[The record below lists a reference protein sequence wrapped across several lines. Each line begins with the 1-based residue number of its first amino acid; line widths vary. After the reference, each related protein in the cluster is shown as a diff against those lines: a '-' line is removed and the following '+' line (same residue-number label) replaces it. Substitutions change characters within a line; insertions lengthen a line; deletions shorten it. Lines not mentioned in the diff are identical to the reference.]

1 MLKNIIWLGHASFK
15 IVDEKTIYIDPWNL
29 RKEDKADIVLVTHP
43 HYDHLSPEDISKIQT
58 NQTVILTTADGA
70 EKLRG
75 NVKKI
80 KPGDFLTVKGVEIEV
95 VPAYNI
101 GKSYHPKE
109 NEWVGFIIKVGE
121 KRIYHAG
128 DTDFIPEMEKIKA
141 DIALLPIGGTYTM
154 NAEEAA
160 RAAKA
165 INPQVAIPMHYGD
178 IVGSLEDAK
187 RFKEA
192 SPVRVEILRKEE

>member
-1 MLKNIIWLGHASFK
+1 MLKNIKWLGHASFK
-15 IVDEKTIYIDPWNL
+15 IVDERTIYIDPWNL
-29 RKEDKADIVLVTHP
+29 KEKGWADVILVTHS
-43 HYDHLSPEDISKIQT
+43 HYDHLSPEDISKVQSEE
-58 NQTVILTTADGA
+58 TVIVTTADGA
-70 EKLRG
+70 EKLKG
-75 NVKKI
+75 NIKKV

-109 NEWVGFIIKVGE
+109 KGWVGFIIKVGG
-121 KRIYHAG
+121 KRIYHSG

-160 RAAKA
+160 RAVKA
-165 INPQVAIPMHYGD
+165 INPEIAIPMHYGD
-178 IVGSLEDAK
+178 IVGSLEDAERFRKISPGKVQILK
-187 RFKEA
+187 RQG
-192 SPVRVEILRKEE
+192 